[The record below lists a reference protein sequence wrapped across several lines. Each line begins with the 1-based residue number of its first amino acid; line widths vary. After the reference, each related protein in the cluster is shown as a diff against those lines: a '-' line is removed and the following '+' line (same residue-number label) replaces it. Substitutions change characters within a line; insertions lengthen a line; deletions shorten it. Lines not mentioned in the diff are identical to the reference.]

1 MKTLAVSGP
10 LLFRVLKPRL
20 GAQVHPELGAATVT
34 DQKEHLVMRS
44 IIIPALCLAVLTVV
58 TMTSGGVVRAKR
70 EAEPGGQAKKTS
82 QVGAEQQDPSTIK
95 IETSLVTVPVIASD
109 RNDVYIPD
117 LRQEEFSIYEDGVK
131 QEIVFFAAVKEPF
144 HVVLMLDTS
153 ASTQEKLGQIQR
165 AASAFVAQLQPA
177 DRVKIISF
185 DDEVREL
192 GDFTND
198 REALRRAIE
207 ETRPGRELNFMM
219 RCASRWATWRGS
231 RAARRL

>member
-1 MKTLAVSGP
+1 
-10 LLFRVLKPRL
+10 
-20 GAQVHPELGAATVT
+20 
-34 DQKEHLVMRS
+34 MRS
-44 IIIPALCLAVLTVV
+44 IMIIAVCLAVMAAFTTVASSV
-58 TMTSGGVVRAKR
+58 AQLPSEVRQ
-70 EAEPGGQAKKTS
+70 GGQAKKRPPS
-82 QVGAEQQDPSTIK
+82 EAERQDPSTIK

-117 LRQEEFSIYEDGVK
+117 LRQDEFTLYEDGVK

-185 DDEVREL
+185 DDEVRDL

-198 REALRRAIE
+198 REALRKAIE
-207 ETRPGRELNFMM
+207 ETRPG
-219 RCASRWATWRGS
+219 
-231 RAARRL
+231 